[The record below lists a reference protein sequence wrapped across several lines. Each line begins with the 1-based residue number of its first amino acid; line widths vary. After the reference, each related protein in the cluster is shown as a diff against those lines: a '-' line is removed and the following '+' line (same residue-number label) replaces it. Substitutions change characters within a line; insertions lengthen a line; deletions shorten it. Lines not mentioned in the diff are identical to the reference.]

1 MRRDVP
7 TRGDIEDARYALC
20 AIDRTAVLGITTF
33 QILSYNHS
41 QRGCVY
47 PLAKAAVG
55 VDTAAVTAAVVAV
68 VPAELAGGQSE
79 SL

>member
-1 MRRDVP
+1 MRRRSDRCSGYHDIP
-7 TRGDIEDARYALC
+7 KQTRL
-20 AIDRTAVLGITTF
+20 L
-33 QILSYNHS
+33 LSYNHS
-41 QRGCVY
+41 QRGCVC